1 MGFGQ
6 LYFKNSLLYCGE
18 WKNGVF
24 EGWGKMYLSK
34 SSRLKYFN
42 GKWSQGV
49 ANGPCSI
56 KFWNNDKFT
65 GTLSNQ

>member
-1 MGFGQ
+1 
-6 LYFKNSLLYCGE
+6 
-18 WKNGVF
+18 
-24 EGWGKMYLSK
+24 MYLSK